1 MLQTALKSFARNQ
14 NIKKVG
20 HEEVRNY
27 YNYKSAKCPDDTSR
41 KVAEFTNKVQLVILQ
56 KL

>member
-27 YNYKSAKCPDDTSR
+27 YNYKSAKCPDGNNHIGYMFCSLDETT
-41 KVAEFTNKVQLVILQ
+41 KQ
-56 KL
+56 